1 MWGMMTVFR
10 FDILNFFQ
18 YYLIRVLL
26 ILVLNKI
33 ILRSLMKK
41 FAKPSEEI

>member
-1 MWGMMTVFR
+1 MMTVFR

-26 ILVLNKI
+26 ILMLNKI

-41 FAKPSEEI
+41 FAMPSEEI